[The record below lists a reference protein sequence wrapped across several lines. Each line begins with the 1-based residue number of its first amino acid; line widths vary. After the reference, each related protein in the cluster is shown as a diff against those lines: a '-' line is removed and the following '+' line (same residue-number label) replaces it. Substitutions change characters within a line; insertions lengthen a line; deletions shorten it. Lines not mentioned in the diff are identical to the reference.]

1 MATPNLSEIATTTI
15 RSRTRMLADNV
26 SDNTALLM
34 RLKSRGKVKPASGG
48 ETILQE
54 LDYAENSTY
63 KRYSGY
69 EVLDISPSEVFSAA
83 EYNWKQVAV
92 AVTISGLEQL
102 KNAGREKMID
112 LLVSR
117 ITNAERTMNN
127 GLSGDLYS
135 SGTADGGKQITGM
148 QAQVSDSPT
157 TGTVGGINR
166 ANWSFWRNQEQ
177 TATANYTKDTIKQG
191 MQQLWVKTVRNR
203 DMVDLIA
210 ADNNFYSLYWD
221 SLQDQQRFTNAEL
234 AKHGFNNLKFNTA
247 DVVLDGGVGGDAPS
261 NSMYFL
267 NCDYIHWRPH
277 RERDM
282 VPLDPDRFATN
293 QDAMVKL
300 IAWAGN
306 LTLSNAS
313 LQGRLHN

>member
-166 ANWSFWRNQEQ
+166 ANWAFWRNQEQ
-177 TATANYTKDTIKQG
+177 TASANYTKDTIKQG
-191 MQQLWVKTVRNR
+191 MQQLWVKTVRQR

-221 SLQDQQRFTNAEL
+221 ACRISSGSRTPSWPS
-234 AKHGFNNLKFNTA
+234 TA
-247 DVVLDGGVGGDAPS
+247 STTSSSTRRMSCLTVVSEA
-261 NSMYFL
+261 MR
-267 NCDYIHWRPH
+267 RPT
-277 RERDM
+277 RC
-282 VPLDPDRFATN
+282 T
-293 QDAMVKL
+293 
-300 IAWAGN
+300 
-306 LTLSNAS
+306 S
-313 LQGRLHN
+313 